1 MPEPLEEL
9 VGPHQCEYD
18 QFDGESAGTIDAD
31 GNAVVLYGWSCRLCE
46 ARTFKTDV
54 PEGIN
59 NDLPQP

>member
-46 ARTFKTDV
+46 ARTFKPDV
-54 PEGIN
+54 PPEIEIG
-59 NDLPQP
+59 Q